1 MTAYPPAA
9 RRLIAQVVE
18 HKPEA
23 EVSPVGDADGFGVT
37 RSISFDAKTSKWLT
51 PILEACAD
59 ERIAEVSQHGRKTVV
74 TFVPDIRADF
84 GREFAIDEADGVLD
98 Q

>member
-1 MTAYPPAA
+1 MTDYPPAA
-9 RRLIAQVVE
+9 RRLIIQVTE

-23 EVSPVGDADGFGVT
+23 EVKPVGDPDGFGIT
-37 RSISFDAKTSKWLT
+37 RSISFDAKTSKWLA

-59 ERIAEVSQHGRKTVV
+59 ERIAEVDSQGRKTVV

-84 GREFAIDEADGVLD
+84 ARPFAIDEADGVLG